1 MPGRR
6 KFIQGLVA
14 GGLISGAPGLSF
26 ARSAG
31 DARLVLVILR
41 GALDGLAA
49 VPPLGDPD
57 YAVARG
63 ALALSA
69 DETAATPLDGFF
81 HLHPAL
87 KQLHKFYQRD
97 ELLVLHAVASP
108 YRERSHFSGQDVL
121 ETGAPNAIAL
131 RDGWL
136 NRALLEL
143 PQDASAQSRAIGLS
157 STVPLVLRGAAATT
171 SWAPSQ
177 MPAAGADTLARIS
190 MMYETDPPLAARLRE
205 AQAADAMAGSQ
216 PDAVARGG
224 AQQFRSLAASAGRFL
239 RAQDGPRV
247 AVLEVSGWDTHAN
260 QGTTAGPLAN
270 RLAQLDTGLA
280 SLASN
285 LGSAWSNT
293 AVAVVTEFGRT
304 VAANGSRGSD
314 HGTASCA
321 LLLGGAV
328 AGGRVLADWPGLSPT
343 DLFQGRDLR
352 PTLDLR
358 SLFKALLGES
368 WPISAAALDQRIF
381 PASAAS
387 PPMARLLR
395 A

>member
-14 GGLISGAPGLSF
+14 GGLVTAAPGLSF
-26 ARSAG
+26 ALSAG

-57 YAVARG
+57 YAAARG
-63 ALALSA
+63 ALAFSA
-69 DETAATPLDGFF
+69 AETAATPLDGFF

-87 KQLHKFYQRD
+87 KQLHKFYQRE

-157 STVPLVLRGAAATT
+157 STVPLVLRGPAATT

-177 MPAAGADTLARIS
+177 MPAAGADTLARIA
-190 MMYETDPPLAARLRE
+190 MMYETDPPLAARLQE

-216 PDAVARGG
+216 SNAVARGG
-224 AQQFRSLAASAGRFL
+224 AQQFSGLAASAGRFL
-239 RAQDGPRV
+239 RAEDGPRV

-285 LGSAWSNT
+285 LGSAWSST
-293 AVAVVTEFGRT
+293 AVVVVTEFGRT
-304 VAANGSRGSD
+304 VAVNGSRGSD
-314 HGTASCA
+314 HGTATCA

-328 AGGRVLADWPGLSPT
+328 AGGRVLADWPGLSPA

-352 PTLDLR
+352 PTRDLR
-358 SLFKALLGES
+358 GLFKALLGES
-368 WPISAAALDQRIF
+368 WPLSTAALDQRIF
-381 PASAAS
+381 PASAGS
-387 PPMARLLR
+387 LPMAQLLR
-395 A
+395 S